1 MLLLNSSLIYKLEMP
16 INYCTLST
24 IISFF
29 VLFILISYFISTNVN
44 NKKATVVPVCQHKMP
59 LFQQSPEYR
68 YPTKCFDCV
77 REESLNHMNVAHG
90 GRTSV
95 GL

>member
-1 MLLLNSSLIYKLEMP
+1 MFGSILSVLIITAIALVVY
-16 INYCTLST
+16 
-24 IISFF
+24 
-29 VLFILISYFISTNVN
+29 TN
-44 NKKATVVPVCQHKMP
+44 KQKAVEKIQIHREP

-77 REESLNHMNVAHG
+77 QQESQNHLNVSHG

>member
-1 MLLLNSSLIYKLEMP
+1 MP
-16 INYCTLST
+16 INYCMIASM
-24 IISFF
+24 ISF
-29 VLFILISYFISTNVN
+29 LILLILIVYFISTNVN
-44 NKKATVVPVCQHKMP
+44 KQKVNAIATCTHRAP

>member
-1 MLLLNSSLIYKLEMP
+1 MP
-16 INYCTLST
+16 FNYCTLST

-29 VLFILISYFISTNVN
+29 VLSILIIYFISPNVN
-44 NKKATVVPVCQHKMP
+44 KQNATVGAVCPHKMP

-77 REESLNHMNVAHG
+77 REESLNYMNVAHG

>member
-29 VLFILISYFISTNVN
+29 VLFILIIYFISTNA
-44 NKKATVVPVCQHKMP
+44 NKQNAKVVAVCPHRMP

-68 YPTKCFDCV
+68 YPTNASTVFVKN
-77 REESLNHMNVAHG
+77 L
-90 GRTSV
+90 
-95 GL
+95 